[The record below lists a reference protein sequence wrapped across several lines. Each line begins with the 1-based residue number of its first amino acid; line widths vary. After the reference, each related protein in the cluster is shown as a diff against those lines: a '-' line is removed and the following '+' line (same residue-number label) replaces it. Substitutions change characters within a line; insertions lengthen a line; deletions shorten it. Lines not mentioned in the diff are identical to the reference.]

1 MKIVL
6 LLTVG
11 AVAGALAVMKD
22 SPVVPPFAPPETVAV
37 ETGEIQ
43 FRPLGNFSQG
53 GKTRTPRR
61 LRMTVPGFDIMKYQ
75 VTGGQYAACVA
86 DGACAPA
93 RVVAKDMPQTGV
105 NWKDTSDFAAW
116 YSRRT
121 GAHWRLPTE
130 AEWQLAAAERYGDS
144 GAEYEAADPGQ
155 QMLATYE
162 KGVSLRRAAD
172 PALYAA
178 GAFGLNSRGL
188 ADVSGNVWEWT
199 DGCMQNGRL
208 ASDGTVAEAEPYC
221 GVRVA
226 GGVHRAAVIDF
237 VRDAS
242 VGGCAVGLPPDHLG
256 FRLVRGD

>member
-53 GKTRTPRR
+53 GKTRRPRR

-105 NWKDTSDFAAW
+105 NWKDASDFAAW

-130 AEWQLAAAERYGDS
+130 AEWQLAAAERYVPADLQIRTGMMPSEDRDS
-144 GAEYEAADPGQ
+144 ASHAYVYRSPNLGFSA
-155 QMLATYE
+155 MLF
-162 KGVSLRRAAD
+162 R
-172 PALYAA
+172 
-178 GAFGLNSRGL
+178 
-188 ADVSGNVWEWT
+188 
-199 DGCMQNGRL
+199 
-208 ASDGTVAEAEPYC
+208 
-221 GVRVA
+221 
-226 GGVHRAAVIDF
+226 
-237 VRDAS
+237 
-242 VGGCAVGLPPDHLG
+242 CAVKGHR
-256 FRLVRGD
+256 RLLAPRRSSSPRTYARII